1 MNNYYFTFGSKH
13 YTNEGIPMRDYWVR
27 VIDKNYIQARLK
39 FIEKFSSVHMSESD
53 KWAFQ
58 YNEND
63 FDSSYFLGGEYML
76 IE

>member
-1 MNNYYFTFGSKH
+1 
-13 YTNEGIPMRDYWVR
+13 MRDYWVR

-39 FIEKFSSVHMSESD
+39 FIEKFSSIHMPTSD
-53 KWAFQ
+53 AWAFQ
-58 YNEND
+58 YNDND